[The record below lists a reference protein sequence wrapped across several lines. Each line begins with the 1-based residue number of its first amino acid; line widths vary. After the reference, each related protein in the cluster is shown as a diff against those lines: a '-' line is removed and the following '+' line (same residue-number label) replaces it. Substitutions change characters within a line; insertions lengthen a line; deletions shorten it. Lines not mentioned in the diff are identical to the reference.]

1 MNEEVKIKISQPMFE
16 VGELERFDNNI
27 HSIIE
32 EYSKLMFKE
41 KDQILT
47 QRIIMKQE
55 EEIER
60 LKEEYVML
68 QNASD
73 EVEEEKDKEI
83 ERLQDLCNKY
93 EKEHKTTYEIWKKD
107 IYLYNSM
114 VDRID
119 KAIEYITTE
128 QLYTNYQ
135 WGKSQYV
142 KILKDLLDILKG
154 SE

>member
-1 MNEEVKIKISQPMFE
+1 MNEEITLRLETFNDKEYILADDCIKAI
-16 VGELERFDNNI
+16 GI
-27 HSIIE
+27 HRKTNT
-32 EYSKLMFKE
+32 KLHKE
-41 KDQILT
+41 IK
-47 QRIIMKQE
+47 
-55 EEIER
+55 R

-107 IYLYNSM
+107 IYLYNSL

-119 KAIEYITTE
+119 RAIDYIE
-128 QLYTNYQ
+128 QNDIMKVSKEEKTK
-135 WGKSQYV
+135 GSIFCDKE
-142 KILKDLLDILKG
+142 LLDILKG
-154 SE
+154 SDKE

>member
-1 MNEEVKIKISQPMFE
+1 MNKEPITLHLETFNNEEYILADECIKAI
-16 VGELERFDNNI
+16 GI
-27 HSIIE
+27 HRKTNT
-32 EYSKLMFKE
+32 KLHKE
-41 KDQILT
+41 IK
-47 QRIIMKQE
+47 
-55 EEIER
+55 R

-73 EVEEEKDKEI
+73 KVEEEKDREI

-119 KAIEYITTE
+119 KAIEYMN
-128 QLYTNYQ
+128 YTFNISSVKEMYEIMNELE
-135 WGKSQYV
+135 
-142 KILKDLLDILKG
+142 KILQG
-154 SE
+154 SDKE

>member
-1 MNEEVKIKISQPMFE
+1 MREVINSFI
-16 VGELERFDNNI
+16 ELGDKT
-27 HSIIE
+27 IE
-32 EYSKLMFKE
+32 
-41 KDQILT
+41 
-47 QRIIMKQE
+47 QE
-55 EEIER
+55 EEIKR

-73 EVEEEKDKEI
+73 KVEEEKDREI

-119 KAIEYITTE
+119 KAIEYMN
-128 QLYTNYQ
+128 YTFNISSVKEMYEIMNELE
-135 WGKSQYV
+135 
-142 KILKDLLDILKG
+142 KILQG
-154 SE
+154 SDKE

>member
-1 MNEEVKIKISQPMFE
+1 MISRENLLEQQLREKEVEIK
-16 VGELERFDNNI
+16 
-27 HSIIE
+27 
-32 EYSKLMFKE
+32 
-41 KDQILT
+41 
-47 QRIIMKQE
+47 
-55 EEIER
+55 R

-107 IYLYNSM
+107 IYLYNSL

-119 KAIEYITTE
+119 KALSYLRDIGNWLRDDSSYRAKLI
-128 QLYTNYQ
+128 
-135 WGKSQYV
+135 
-142 KILKDLLDILKG
+142 DILQG
-154 SE
+154 SDKE

>member
-1 MNEEVKIKISQPMFE
+1 MNKEPITLHLETFNNEEYILADECIKAI
-16 VGELERFDNNI
+16 GI
-27 HSIIE
+27 HRNTNT
-32 EYSKLMFKE
+32 KLHKE
-41 KDQILT
+41 IK
-47 QRIIMKQE
+47 
-55 EEIER
+55 R

-73 EVEEEKDKEI
+73 KVEEEKDREI

-119 KAIEYITTE
+119 KAIEYMN
-128 QLYTNYQ
+128 YTFNISSVKEMYEIMNELE
-135 WGKSQYV
+135 
-142 KILKDLLDILKG
+142 KILQG
-154 SE
+154 SDKE

>member
-1 MNEEVKIKISQPMFE
+1 MKETVERNGRFYTNEKGEIKTENEQ
-16 VGELERFDNNI
+16 L
-27 HSIIE
+27 
-32 EYSKLMFKE
+32 KE
-41 KDQILT
+41 WLLIANK
-47 QRIIMKQE
+47 E
-55 EEIER
+55 NER

-107 IYLYNSM
+107 IYLYNSL

-119 KAIEYITTE
+119 KALSYLRDIGNWLRDDSSYRAKLI
-128 QLYTNYQ
+128 
-135 WGKSQYV
+135 
-142 KILKDLLDILKG
+142 DILQG
-154 SE
+154 SDKD

>member
-1 MNEEVKIKISQPMFE
+1 MREVINSFI
-16 VGELERFDNNI
+16 ELGDKT
-27 HSIIE
+27 IE
-32 EYSKLMFKE
+32 
-41 KDQILT
+41 
-47 QRIIMKQE
+47 QE
-55 EEIER
+55 EEIKR

-73 EVEEEKDKEI
+73 KVEEEKDKEI

-119 KAIEYITTE
+119 KAIKYIEE
-128 QLYTNYQ
+128 QSKFIKGCDIYQ
-135 WGKSQYV
+135 
-142 KILKDLLDILKG
+142 ICNKDVLLNILKG
-154 SE
+154 SDKE